1 MFTQNQIDDRLHG
14 GCGALDAEA
23 IAERESARSFLARP
37 FYWLGYVA
45 LAFFFIFL
53 WSAERVEGRS
63 ATDLDL
69 GGDQRVGR

>member
-1 MFTQNQIDDRLHG
+1 VFRQNQIDDRLYG
-14 GCGALDAEA
+14 GLMEHWMQRQSPK
-23 IAERESARSFLARP
+23 RESARSLLARP

-63 ATDLDL
+63 ATDLD
-69 GGDQRVGR
+69 